1 MIEYIKSLPT
11 PVVIVSGIIIYILI
25 GMLVSFIAGL
35 VDDGSEDL
43 NPAIGALWIFV
54 IPLIVLF
61 GVLWIFIAPFKL
73 GVKISKPKVTDEED
87 YYDDDRRVNELYREA
102 ENISNNA
109 GEEKVE

>member
-11 PVVIVSGIIIYILI
+11 PILIVSGIIIYILI

-35 VDDGSEDL
+35 ADDGSEDL
-43 NPAIGALWIFV
+43 IAIGVLWIFV
-54 IPLIVLF
+54 LPLMALF

-73 GVKISKPKVTDEED
+73 GAKINKPKISDEED
-87 YYDDDRRVNELYREA
+87 CYDDDLRVNELYREA
-102 ENISNNA
+102 EDISNNA